1 MPMNMMAL
9 STQPPEMKRFSGPE
23 RAAALMLALGK
34 EHGAPIWDQ
43 LSTEEV
49 RELSAAISHLGRVPS
64 VVVEH
69 LLVQFSG
76 EVSSMASLHG
86 SFETT
91 ERLLEGILP
100 DDRVREIMEDI
111 RGPSGR
117 TMWDKLSNVS
127 ETVLATYLKNEYPQT
142 VAVILSKLKPD
153 HGARVIAA
161 LPRELS
167 VDVILRMLR
176 MDTVQK
182 EVLIEVEHTLKN
194 EFMSNLARSQRR
206 DPHETMAEVFNALD
220 RATEEAMLA
229 ALDDR
234 APDSAERIRAL
245 MFTFEDL
252 GNLMQPAIAA
262 IVRNADKREMALALK
277 GAPLPIKTLFFG
289 CMTERAAKLLREDIA
304 ALGPVRA
311 RECDEAQ
318 NALVRLAKSLA
329 DRGEIVLVDPNS
341 DDAMIL

>member
-1 MPMNMMAL
+1 MLAL
-9 STQPPEMKRFSGPE
+9 SNPPAELKKFSGHE
-23 RAAALMLALGK
+23 KAAALMLALGK
-34 EHGAPIWDQ
+34 EHGAPIWEM
-43 LSTEEV
+43 LSNDEV
-49 RELSAAISHLGRVPS
+49 RELSAAIAQLGRVPS

-76 EVSSMASLHG
+76 EISSMASLHG

-91 ERLLEGILP
+91 ERLLDGILP
-100 DDRVREIMEDI
+100 GDRVKEIMEDI

-127 ETVLATYLKNEYPQT
+127 ENVLATYLKNEYPQT

-153 HGARVIAA
+153 HGARVLAE
-161 LPRELS
+161 LPRDLS
-167 VDVILRMLR
+167 VDVIMRMLR

-182 EVLIEVEHTLKN
+182 KVLVEVEHTLKN
-194 EFMSNLARSQRR
+194 EFMSNLSRSQRR

-220 RATEEAMLA
+220 RATEEAMLS
-229 ALDDR
+229 ALDEK
-234 APDSAERIRAL
+234 APDAAERIRAL

-252 GNLMQPAIAA
+252 GNLMPPAVAA

-277 GAPLPIKTLFFG
+277 GAPVPMRDLFFG
-289 CMTERAAKLLREDIA
+289 AMTERASKLLKEDMA
-304 ALGPVRA
+304 AMGPVRA
-311 RECDEAQ
+311 RECEEAQ
-318 NALVRLAKSLA
+318 SALVRLAKQLA
-329 DRGEIVLVDPNS
+329 DSGEIMLVDPKN

>member
-1 MPMNMMAL
+1 MSATAQMAK
-9 STQPPEMKRFSGPE
+9 PPELKKFSGQE

-34 EHGAPIWDQ
+34 EHGAPIWEM
-43 LSTEEV
+43 LSIDEV
-49 RELSAAISHLGRVPS
+49 RELSSCISQLGRVPS
-64 VVVEH
+64 AVVEH

-76 EVSSMASLHG
+76 EVSSMSSLHG

-91 ERLLEGILP
+91 ERLLDGLLP
-100 DDRVREIMEDI
+100 DDRVKEIMEDI

-127 ETVLATYLKNEYPQT
+127 ESVLAAYLKNEYPQT
-142 VAVILSKLKPD
+142 IAVILSKLKSD
-153 HGARVIAA
+153 HGARVLAE

-182 EVLIEVEHTLKN
+182 DVLLEVEHTLKS
-194 EFMSNLARSQRR
+194 EFMSNLSRSQRR

-220 RATEEAMLA
+220 RATEEAMLN

-234 APDSAERIRAL
+234 APEAAERIRAL

-252 GNLMQPAIAA
+252 GNLMPAAIAT

-277 GAPLPIKTLFFG
+277 GAPPEIVKLFFG
-289 CMTERAAKLLREDIA
+289 GMTERASKLLKEDMTGM
-304 ALGPVRA
+304 GPVRA
-311 RECDEAQ
+311 RECEEAQ
-318 NALVRLAKSLA
+318 SSLVRLAKSLA
-329 DRGEIVLVDPNS
+329 DRGEIMLVDPKS
-341 DDAMIL
+341 DDEMIP

>member
-1 MPMNMMAL
+1 MNMMAL
-9 STQPPEMKRFSGPE
+9 TPQPPELKKFSGME
-23 RAAALMLALGK
+23 RAAAMMLALGK
-34 EHGAPIWDQ
+34 EHGAPIWEL
-43 LSTEEV
+43 LSTDEV
-49 RELSAAISHLGRVPS
+49 RELSACISQLGRVPS
-64 VVVEH
+64 GVVEH
-69 LLVQFSG
+69 LLIQFSG

-91 ERLLEGILP
+91 ERLLDGILP
-100 DDRVREIMEDI
+100 EDRVKEIMEDI

-142 VAVILSKLKPD
+142 VAVILSKLKSD
-153 HGARVIAA
+153 HGARVLAE

-167 VDVILRMLR
+167 VDVIMRMLR

-194 EFMSNLARSQRR
+194 EFMSNLSRSQRR

-220 RATEEAMLA
+220 RATEEAMLT
-229 ALDDR
+229 ALDER
-234 APDSAERIRAL
+234 APEAAERIRAL

-252 GNLMQPAIAA
+252 GNLMAPAIAT

-277 GAPLPIKTLFFG
+277 GAPPEMRQLFFG
-289 CMTERAAKLLREDIA
+289 GMTERAAKLLKEDMA
-304 ALGPVRA
+304 GMGPVRA
-311 RECDEAQ
+311 RECEEAQ
-318 NALVRLAKSLA
+318 SALVRLAKSLA
-329 DRGEIVLVDPNS
+329 DRGEIMLVDPKN

>member
-1 MPMNMMAL
+1 MNMMAL
-9 STQPPEMKRFSGPE
+9 AQPPELKKFSGQD

-34 EHGAPIWDQ
+34 EHGAPIWELLTND
-43 LSTEEV
+43 EV
-49 RELSAAISHLGRVPS
+49 RELSASISRLGRVPS
-64 VVVEH
+64 AVVEH

-91 ERLLEGILP
+91 ERLLDGILSE
-100 DDRVREIMEDI
+100 DRVKEIMEDI

-142 VAVILSKLKPD
+142 IAVILSKLRSD
-153 HGARVIAA
+153 HGARVLAE
-161 LPRELS
+161 LPRDLS

-182 EVLIEVEHTLKN
+182 EVLNEVEQTLKT
-194 EFMSNLARSQRR
+194 EFMSNLSRSQRR

-220 RATEEAMLA
+220 RATEEAMLT
-229 ALDDR
+229 ALDER
-234 APDSAERIRAL
+234 APEAAERIRAL

-252 GNLMQPAIAA
+252 GNLMPTAIAT
-262 IVRNADKREMALALK
+262 IVRNADKREMAVALK
-277 GAPLPIKTLFFG
+277 GAPPEIRQLFFSG
-289 CMTERAAKLLREDIA
+289 MTERAAKLMKEDMA
-304 ALGPVRA
+304 GMGPIRA
-311 RECDEAQ
+311 RECEEAQ
-318 NALVRLAKSLA
+318 SALVRLAKSLA
-329 DRGEIVLVDPNS
+329 DRGEIMLVDPKN